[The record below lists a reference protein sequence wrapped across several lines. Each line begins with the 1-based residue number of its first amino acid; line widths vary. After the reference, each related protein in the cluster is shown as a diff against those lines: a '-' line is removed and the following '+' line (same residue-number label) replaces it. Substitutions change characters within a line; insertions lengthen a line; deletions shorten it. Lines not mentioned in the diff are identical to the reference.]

1 MPVHHRG
8 HGCYQWGHHGKV
20 YCGRGARQKAE
31 RQGRAAYFHGY
42 RGHEVNVLAASTSHV
57 GVGISWKYEAE
68 GIYRAL
74 INGAPSKWTAERNDN
89 EPPSSDLH
97 WMLFYDQQSPPF
109 IERSS
114 RNELRLRLMSI
125 LVDKGIN
132 FAPRAARSTSMRADE
147 DGSEQ
152 PDEPSIYIKAGE
164 VDLYVIDDDGEC
176 NTIVFPSDYGMAHD
190 VSGESLDE
198 CSLFFGPVRVSQER
212 VDPIPEKAAAYFG
225 EDYDAKIA
233 VIDVPTQGWNLVG
246 HVEEI
251 VYFRP
256 GKYEEVW
263 RHPFEPPQP
272 LFKSGDWFQMQLPD
286 DCVLTW
292 KGIERP

>member
-8 HGCYQWGHHGKV
+8 GGCYQWGSHGKV
-20 YCGRGARQKAE
+20 YCGRGAKQKAE

-42 RGHEVNVLAASTSHV
+42 RGHEASASSAMRADDAWSEDMRHALGTV
-57 GVGISWKYEAE
+57 GHNRRFTAHDLVEYLHISSTEAKGHLHRLTRAGYVGLDANGYFVTRLGWTWIE
-68 GIYRAL
+68 GGASASRA
-74 INGAPSKWTAERNDN
+74 
-89 EPPSSDLH
+89 H
-97 WMLFYDQQSPPF
+97 
-109 IERSS
+109 
-114 RNELRLRLMSI
+114 
-125 LVDKGIN
+125 
-132 FAPRAARSTSMRADE
+132 ARTSMRAE
-147 DGSEQ
+147 DDS
-152 PDEPSIYIKAGE
+152 DAPSIYIKAGE
-164 VDLYVIDDDGEC
+164 VDLYMDDG

-190 VSGESLDE
+190 VSGRSLDE
-198 CSLFFGPVRVSQER
+198 CSLFFGPVRVTQRR
-212 VDPIPEKAAAYFG
+212 VDPIPEKASQYFG
-225 EDYDAKIA
+225 DDYDAKIA
-233 VIDVPTQGWNLVG
+233 VIDVPTQEWNLVG

-263 RHPFEPPQP
+263 RHEFDPPQP

>member
-1 MPVHHRG
+1 MRG
-8 HGCYQWGHHGKV
+8 GDAWSNDMRRALGTV
-20 YCGRGARQKAE
+20 RNNRRFTARDLAE
-31 RQGRAAYFHGY
+31 HLRTSMTEVKGQLLRLTRAGYVGLDADGYFVTRLGWNWIE
-42 RGHEVNVLAASTSHV
+42 GGTSTTNVLASARYAREAMAS
-57 GVGISWKYEAE
+57 
-68 GIYRAL
+68 
-74 INGAPSKWTAERNDN
+74 N
-89 EPPSSDLH
+89 
-97 WMLFYDQQSPPF
+97 
-109 IERSS
+109 RSS
-114 RNELRLRLMSI
+114 
-125 LVDKGIN
+125 
-132 FAPRAARSTSMRADE
+132 A
-147 DGSEQ
+147 
-152 PDEPSIYIKAGE
+152 PSIYIKAGE